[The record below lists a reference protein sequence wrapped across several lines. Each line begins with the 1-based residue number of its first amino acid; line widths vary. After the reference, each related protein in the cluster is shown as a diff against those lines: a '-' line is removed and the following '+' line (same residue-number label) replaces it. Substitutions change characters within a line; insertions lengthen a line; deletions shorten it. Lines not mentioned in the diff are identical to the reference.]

1 MEKLKHK
8 RGKSDLWN
16 NTTLNFSER
25 KGTEAQDC
33 PVTPLLI
40 WSDFFFHLSATMGQ
54 TPIGLLSKLR
64 YSAAEGTGPGLG
76 FKGAEERAHNALM
89 EGY

>member
-1 MEKLKHK
+1 MGKLKHK
-8 RGKSDLWN
+8 TGASDLWN
-16 NTTLNFSER
+16 NTTLNSSER

-33 PVTPLLI
+33 SVTPLPT

-54 TPIGLLSKLR
+54 TPTGLLSKLH

-76 FKGAEERAHNALM
+76 FKGAEERVYNALM